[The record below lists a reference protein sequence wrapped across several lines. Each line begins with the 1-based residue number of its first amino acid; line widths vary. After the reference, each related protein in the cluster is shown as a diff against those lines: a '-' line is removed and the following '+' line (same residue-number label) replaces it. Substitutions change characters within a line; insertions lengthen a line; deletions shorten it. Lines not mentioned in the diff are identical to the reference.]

1 MNTFVYQLWYTL
13 KYNIMAVVQVTSREF
28 RARQASVFELADKG
42 ERVII
47 SRGRK
52 RAYALVPVECDDL
65 DITPEFTVKIE
76 RARQEY
82 NEGRTLH
89 LETAKTAQE
98 WMEQL

>member
-1 MNTFVYQLWYTL
+1 
-13 KYNIMAVVQVTSREF
+13 MAVVQVTSREF
-28 RARQASVFELADKG
+28 RARQASVFGLADKG

-52 RAYALVPVECDDL
+52 KAYALVPVEYDDL
-65 DITPEFTVKIE
+65 DITPELTAKIE

-89 LETAKTAQE
+89 FKTAKTAQE